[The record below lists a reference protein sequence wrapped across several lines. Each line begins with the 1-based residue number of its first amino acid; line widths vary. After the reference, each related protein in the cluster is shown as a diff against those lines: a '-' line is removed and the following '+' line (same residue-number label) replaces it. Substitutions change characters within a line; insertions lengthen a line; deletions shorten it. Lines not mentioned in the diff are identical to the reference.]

1 MSGDCALRVVG
12 VSRSFGGLRAVD
24 DCSFEVRQGTITG
37 LIGPNGAGKSTMLNL
52 LAGALKPDKGSIRFH
67 GQEIAGLPAFKIAR
81 LGVARTFQLSSEFAR
96 MTVLENLMVAPLR
109 QRGDSP
115 WAALLGPRVW
125 MREERRHLE
134 SAWALLQRFGLAPL
148 AQEYAGNLSGGQK
161 RLLELARALHMKPRL
176 LLLDEPMAGVN
187 PALIAQLADYIAGL
201 KQDGLTVVLVE
212 HEMGTVERL
221 CNPVIVMAQGRVL
234 AEGSMAEVRANP
246 AVVAAYLSGQRTQ
259 GVAVRGQ

>member
-1 MSGDCALRVVG
+1 MSEALALRVSAA
-12 VSRSFGGLRAVD
+12 SRSFGGLRAVN

-37 LIGPNGAGKSTMLNL
+37 LIGPNGAGKSTMMNL
-52 LAGALKPDKGSIRFH
+52 LAGALRPDAGSISFH

-81 LGVARTFQLSSEFAR
+81 LGIARTFQLSSEFAR

-115 WAALLGPRVW
+115 WAALLGRRAW
-125 MREERRHLE
+125 MAEERRHVE
-134 SAWALLQRFGLAPL
+134 TAYALLRRFGLAHL
-148 AQEYAGNLSGGQK
+148 ANEYAGNLSGGQK
-161 RLLELARALHMKPRL
+161 RLLELARALQMQPRL

-187 PALIAQLADYIAGL
+187 PALIAQLADYIADL
-201 KQDGLTVVLVE
+201 KEEGLTIVMVE

-234 AEGSMAEVRANP
+234 AEGSMSEIRANP
-246 AVVAAYLSGQRTQ
+246 AVVTAYLSGQR
-259 GVAVRGQ
+259 A